1 MVELLNTFSMNTPV
15 WHCIDPA
22 LSSSRDKLFP
32 IPFATFHKLFLLV
45 IPVGPLGLLL
55 TIWCHIYLDPDMLAP
70 GFEVVKKIIGK
81 GGCNTRKICLDP
93 GEIRAFKVSPCI
105 PLFDGETCDSQK
117 RGGLRS
123 CKAEGT
129 A

>member
-1 MVELLNTFSMNTPV
+1 MKINGFRNIRLVAVFLPV
-15 WHCIDPA
+15 GLKHDP
-22 LSSSRDKLFP
+22 SFMSDLFP
-32 IPFATFHKLFLLV
+32 TYQSLFV
-45 IPVGPLGLLL
+45 
-55 TIWCHIYLDPDMLAP
+55 AS
-70 GFEVVKKIIGK
+70 
-81 GGCNTRKICLDP
+81 LDP